1 MGQYI
6 VQLIVNDGSLSSEID
21 TITINV
27 SQFSRDASNEIVT
40 DHITN
45 LVWQDNSDV
54 TNTKPWVV
62 QASFESK
69 AYTDT
74 FGNTANTYCSD
85 LVLNSQTDWRVPTI
99 EELSTII
106 DYTQEDNAIFS
117 TFKYLATTQYWTNTS
132 RSGFNNYAWYINFT
146 DGSTNVA
153 FKNVFNSLRCV
164 RGNELSVPD
173 YLNKSSIIIIDR
185 THELMWQN
193 NYSENIAELEWQDSV
208 DYCESLT
215 LNTFSDW
222 RLPTINELKTIIDY
236 SENNP
241 SINSLFSEIS
251 LEDYWSSTVVV
262 GTSSNIWLVSFG
274 AEGGK
279 IYNQK
284 SRSLKY
290 IARCVR
296 DN

>member
-1 MGQYI
+1 MKKLRNRIRLEKEKKNITSYDSL
-6 VQLIVNDGSLSSEID
+6 VPFPEYKNDLMYDDSL
-21 TITINV
+21 
-27 SQFSRDASNEIVT
+27 
-40 DHITN
+40 
-45 LVWQDNSDV
+45 
-54 TNTKPWVV
+54 
-62 QASFESK
+62 
-69 AYTDT
+69 
-74 FGNTANTYCSD
+74 
-85 LVLNSQTDWRVPTI
+85 
-99 EELSTII
+99 
-106 DYTQEDNAIFS
+106 
-117 TFKYLATTQYWTNTS
+117 
-132 RSGFNNYAWYINFT
+132 
-146 DGSTNVA
+146 
-153 FKNVFNSLRCV
+153 KNVFNSLRCV